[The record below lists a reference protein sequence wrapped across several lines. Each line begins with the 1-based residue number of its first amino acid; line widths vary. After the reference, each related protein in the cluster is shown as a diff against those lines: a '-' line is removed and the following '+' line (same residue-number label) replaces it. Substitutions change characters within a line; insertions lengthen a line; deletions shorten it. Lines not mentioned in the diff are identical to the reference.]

1 MTHTIPP
8 LVSQALG
15 LAADRGFERSCTEE
29 VGRLLHLL
37 AGHQR
42 TGIIGEIGTGYGVG
56 AAWMATALQPGVSLV
71 TVEADEEAAAQAC
84 ELLHA
89 MPAARVLHAD
99 WRAILVHGPFTLLF
113 VDASELKRG
122 HPDELIEALQPGGII
137 VLDDLTPIEAWS
149 PEWHDTPDPIRDF
162 WLHDPRLISLEIR
175 LTPTMAAI
183 LATRSG

>member
-71 TVEADEEAAAQAC
+71 TVEADEEASAQAC

-89 MPAARVLHAD
+89 APTVRVLHAD
-99 WRAILVHGPFTLLF
+99 WRAILSHGPFALLF
-113 VDASELKRG
+113 VDAAEPKRNP
-122 HPDELIEALQPGGII
+122 PDELIEALQPGGII
-137 VLDDLTPIEAWS
+137 VLDDFTPFEAW
-149 PEWHDTPDPIRDF
+149 PEKWRGTPDPIRDF
-162 WLHDPRLISLEIR
+162 WLNDPRLSSLEIT
-175 LTPTMAAI
+175 LTPTMAVI
-183 LATRSG
+183 LAAKLT